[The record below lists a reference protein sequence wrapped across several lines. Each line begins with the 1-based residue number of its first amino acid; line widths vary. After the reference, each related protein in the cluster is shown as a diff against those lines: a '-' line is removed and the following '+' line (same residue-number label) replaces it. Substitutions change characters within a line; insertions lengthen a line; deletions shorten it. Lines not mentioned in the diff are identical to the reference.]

1 MTRHSTLRPRVTGS
15 PSPSSEAKRT
25 AGAWP
30 AAARSDPARSI
41 MMGSARD
48 IGPIGTASRAVGG
61 LIAIAVP
68 IALSGIG
75 LWDAAAALV
84 ALPLITL
91 AVSALVTAGYKRYAP
106 ESLARRHSICSGPG
120 CVLVASVVAVA
131 IALAVATPVSEVAI
145 WSFFGVS
152 MLVAALRGYAGC
164 EVLAIPNAI
173 TGRRD
178 RIGCVLFTPIDAAEA
193 RTKASR
199 PGRPAQARG

>member
-1 MTRHSTLRPRVTGS
+1 MTGGR
-15 PSPSSEAKRT
+15 
-25 AGAWP
+25 
-30 AAARSDPARSI
+30 ARE
-41 MMGSARD
+41 
-48 IGPIGTASRAVGG
+48 IGPIGAASRAVGG

-75 LWDAAAALV
+75 WWDVAAALV

-91 AVSALVTAGYKRYAP
+91 AVSALVTAGYERYAP

-120 CVLVASVVAVA
+120 CVLVAGVVAVA

-178 RIGCVLFTPIDAAEA
+178 RIGCVLYTPIDAAEA
-193 RTKASR
+193 RGKRSR
-199 PGRPAQARG
+199 AVSDHVAEPPGGVAQKRDDGPRESGSPAWRQAGLPSRSRGN